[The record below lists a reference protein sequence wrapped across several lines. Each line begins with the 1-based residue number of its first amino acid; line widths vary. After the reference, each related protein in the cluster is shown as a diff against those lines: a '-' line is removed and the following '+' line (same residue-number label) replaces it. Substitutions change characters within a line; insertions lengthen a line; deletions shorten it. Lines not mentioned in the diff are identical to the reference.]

1 MKENRRTET
10 EVAVIC
16 WDCGYQI
23 PLYAGKPILRKPELR
38 TDEFTC
44 STCGAVYRVAV
55 QQTKPATLD
64 PGKLEA
70 ARNKNS

>member
-1 MKENRRTET
+1 MKTET

-23 PLYAGKPILRKPELR
+23 PLYAWKPLLRKTELR

-44 STCGAVYRVAV
+44 LTCGAVYRLCV
-55 QQTKPATLD
+55 QQTNRATLD
-64 PGKLEA
+64 ADKLEL
-70 ARNKNS
+70 ARNKNR